1 MAQIN
6 NDLETLKTS
15 RDDMK
20 SALEGK
26 GQTVTND
33 IRTYA
38 DAITNIES
46 GGSEDL
52 PVINNLDLYSS
63 AEVGEGNNSYDTI
76 DIGAAQKDGD
86 EWRAGMGISN
96 ILLEDEKIIVDT
108 SLKEEGYRE
117 GLYINLGNVNINML
131 LGNLLSN
138 TPDAIYDSIGLK
150 PWYLANDATNMGMTG
165 ILERFIHV
173 YEDILLNE
181 TDSYIQGIAYD
192 VDSDTGL
199 GSNPEYIHLDDRSV
213 AIRDITC
220 EPVINNETF
229 NSIMAPECITLSN
242 NFGFI
247 DYIFENVQYGNAGYY
262 GFDSQNG
269 AYTCYIVYTYGANIP
284 AISALNE
291 HGHRR
296 MR

>member
-96 ILLEDEKIIVDT
+96 ILLEDELPSV
-108 SLKEEGYRE
+108 
-117 GLYINLGNVNINML
+117 
-131 LGNLLSN
+131 
-138 TPDAIYDSIGLK
+138 
-150 PWYLANDATNMGMTG
+150 
-165 ILERFIHV
+165 ILEIVTDFRS
-173 YEDILLNE
+173 LL
-181 TDSYIQGIAYD
+181 
-192 VDSDTGL
+192 L
-199 GSNPEYIHLDDRSV
+199 
-213 AIRDITC
+213 
-220 EPVINNETF
+220 
-229 NSIMAPECITLSN
+229 
-242 NFGFI
+242 
-247 DYIFENVQYGNAGYY
+247 
-262 GFDSQNG
+262 
-269 AYTCYIVYTYGANIP
+269 
-284 AISALNE
+284 
-291 HGHRR
+291 
-296 MR
+296 

>member
-229 NSIMAPECITLSN
+229 K
-242 NFGFI
+242 
-247 DYIFENVQYGNAGYY
+247 
-262 GFDSQNG
+262 
-269 AYTCYIVYTYGANIP
+269 NIP